1 MMSGLRSW
9 LDPPGAACVG
19 ICSTRWRLLTIV
31 SGRKREGFYLNM
43 PNIYLASLAIDDSQ
57 RRFNRVH
64 RYTNL
69 TCPHISRTPRDN
81 TDNTMLAF
89 DVHNA
94 VDNIVEGTITT
105 VAYNQVVI
113 LFSGFGCQFH
123 RVAAIFFDRDI
134 CFPASRR

>member
-1 MMSGLRSW
+1 MTHNSCINAQTGHEQEMMSGLRSW

-43 PNIYLASLAIDDSQ
+43 PNIYLASLAIDDGQ

-69 TCPHISRTPRDN
+69 TCPHMAVPPGITP
-81 TDNTMLAF
+81 
-89 DVHNA
+89 
-94 VDNIVEGTITT
+94 TILCWPLTFIT
-105 VAYNQVVI
+105 P
-113 LFSGFGCQFH
+113 LT
-123 RVAAIFFDRDI
+123 
-134 CFPASRR
+134 